1 MAKPTKSTGTSRIK
15 FIMFDAEIADDQIQ
29 SVMQAITSSLRGPA
43 GTPTLRRITA
53 PASAANGNGSIE
65 ESSEVE
71 MIDEG
76 GAEQEDALDV
86 TPAAQKKKMPRKP
99 GPKPNIIPID
109 IDSEPPLSTLGKF
122 KSHHKAYVA
131 IAAWLHDHRATPVI
145 SVDHVYTCYRH
156 INWPIN
162 LSDFAKPFR
171 ELKFRQF
178 FTQPEPGKYA
188 INQLG
193 LAKSVEA
200 D

>member
-1 MAKPTKSTGTSRIK
+1 MAKSSKPSGTSRIK

-29 SVMQAITSSLRGPA
+29 SVTQAITNALRGPA
-43 GTPTLRRITA
+43 GAPTMKRIVA
-53 PASAANGNGSIE
+53 PASPVNGNGSID
-65 ESSEVE
+65 ESTEVE
-71 MIDEG
+71 VIEE
-76 GAEQEDALDV
+76 GAEEEDALDV
-86 TPAAQKKKMPRKP
+86 TPATPKKKTPRKP

-122 KSHHKAYVA
+122 KSHHKAYLA

-156 INWPIN
+156 INWPIS

-178 FTQPEPGKYA
+178 FTQPESGKYA

>member
-1 MAKPTKSTGTSRIK
+1 MAKPTKTTGTSRIK

-29 SVMQAITSSLRGPA
+29 SVMQAITSSLRVPA
-43 GTPTLRRITA
+43 GAPTLRRIIA
-53 PASAANGNGSIE
+53 PAAPVNGNGSIE
-65 ESSEVE
+65 EPAEVDV
-71 MIDEG
+71 IDEG
-76 GAEQEDALDV
+76 AEDGDALDV
-86 TPAAQKKKMPRKP
+86 TPAAQKKKTPRKP

-109 IDSEPPLSTLGKF
+109 IDSEPPLSMLGKF
-122 KSHHKAYVA
+122 KSHHKAYLA

-178 FTQPEPGKYA
+178 FTQPESGKYA